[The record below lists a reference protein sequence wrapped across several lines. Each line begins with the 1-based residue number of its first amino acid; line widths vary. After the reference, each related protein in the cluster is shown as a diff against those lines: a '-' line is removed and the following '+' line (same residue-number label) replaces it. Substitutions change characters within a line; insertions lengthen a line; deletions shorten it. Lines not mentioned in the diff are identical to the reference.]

1 MRAPVAL
8 ALCFLSLLVSA
19 QRADPVVAEGRS
31 VTLEYTVRLD
41 DGTVV
46 DSSADAGPLEF
57 VLGDGE
63 MLPALETALI
73 GMAVHERK
81 TIRLEAADAYGPVDP
96 NGFREVPIENLPES
110 ARRVGAQLRTRGSDT
125 VMRVHEVREST
136 IVLDSNNPLA
146 GKPLTFEVEIL
157 AVRRPP
163 RRRD

>member
-1 MRAPVAL
+1 MNPGMRAYVAV
-8 ALCFLSLLVSA
+8 ALCFLSLSVCA
-19 QRADPVVAEGRS
+19 QRGDRVVAEGKA

-46 DSSADAGPLEF
+46 DSSADGGPLVF

-63 MLPALETALI
+63 MLPALEAALV

-96 NGFREVPIENLPES
+96 TAFREVPIENVPES

-125 VMRVHEVREST
+125 VMRVREVREST

-146 GKPLTFEVEIL
+146 GKSLTFDVEIR
-157 AVRRPP
+157 AIDAR
-163 RRRD
+163 